1 MLATCTFESYM
12 HFNVLS
18 SALIYHANAKW
29 YKIRACIN
37 YFSLNH
43 HIYNYDDEEISGM
56 GLGVKRPF
64 SVSGTGG
71 LLSSGSDFL

>member
-1 MLATCTFESYM
+1 MSVSLW
-12 HFNVLS
+12 L
-18 SALIYHANAKW
+18 
-29 YKIRACIN
+29 
-37 YFSLNH
+37 SLNH
-43 HIYNYDDEEISGM
+43 LKIYILYDDEEISGM